1 MMDMHNTKTNLGG
14 VGVLTM
20 AFGDER
26 YVRQAENLA
35 LSLAHNMPSLPVSV
49 ITDRRSVSE
58 LFDYAIRLDSSFGLG
73 TVQKI
78 YLDRYTPYS
87 RTLFIDADSIVA
99 RPFDDHLARLLTHP
113 FTPVAPLYRTR
124 TDEDEFFDDLGARSG
139 RRLPPSSP
147 SLTADSTISTTA
159 RSPGRSSTARAP
171 CATVPTT

>member
-73 TVQKI
+73 TVQKSTWI
-78 YLDRYTPYS
+78 ATPRIAGRYS
-87 RTLFIDADSIVA
+87 S
-99 RPFDDHLARLLTHP
+99 
-113 FTPVAPLYRTR
+113 TR
-124 TDEDEFFDDLGARSG
+124 ILSW
-139 RRLPPSSP
+139 
-147 SLTADSTISTTA
+147 
-159 RSPGRSSTARAP
+159 PGRSTITSHD
-171 CATVPTT
+171 C